1 MEGIEEFC
9 PTAPHWNNEAGS
21 KLIERELLKDIEQ
34 WLERKEII
42 GFIGVR
48 RSGKTTLMSILISRL
63 SLKIPPK
70 NILFVK
76 CDDDRV
82 QKENLIDEAIK
93 GYRELINPEGKI
105 FVFIDEV

>member
-1 MEGIEEFC
+1 MNKEVLVEWN
-9 PTAPHWNNEAGS
+9 PHWNKEAGS

-34 WLERKEII
+34 WLVRKEII

-63 SLKIPPK
+63 SSKIPPE

-82 QKENLIDEAIK
+82 QKENLIASV
-93 GYRELINPEGKI
+93 L
-105 FVFIDEV
+105 F